1 MERAMP
7 DGVDSAPEIRVTER
21 KVYRIA
27 RREEIL
33 CRITDLVTPHRD
45 GFKKVFLLS
54 IEELE

>member
-1 MERAMP
+1 MS
-7 DGVDSAPEIRVTER
+7 DGLDPLPEIRVTER
-21 KVYRIA
+21 KVYRVA

-45 GFKKVFLLS
+45 GVQKLFLLS

>member
-1 MERAMP
+1 MP
-7 DGVDSAPEIRVTER
+7 DQTDLVPEIRVTER

-27 RREEIL
+27 RKQEIL

-45 GFKKVFLLS
+45 GFKKLFLLS